1 MSDLPQDGADRT
13 SMSEILWRPSPDRVA
28 RAQVTRYRAWL
39 DETRGLRFD
48 GYEALWQWSVDSIED
63 FWQSIWDYCGFSSPT
78 PYTAVLDR
86 HVMPGARWFDGASL
100 NYAAE
105 VFRNGPPSGERATC
119 PAIVFRNEVGDQP
132 DVSWAEL
139 ERRVASLAATLTANG
154 VGAGDR
160 VVAYLPNV
168 PETIVAF
175 LAVASIGA
183 VWSVCAPDM
192 GPVGVLD
199 RFRQIE
205 PKAMIACDA
214 YRYGGKVYDRTD
226 TVVGL
231 LNALPSVRLLV
242 VVPSVDMEATPASAL
257 EARVPAHVARC
268 VDWAACIADVDA
280 TLRCTP
286 LRFDHPLWVVYSSGT
301 TGTPKAIVHGHGGA
315 ALVGLKDT
323 RLQLDVASGDRFHWY
338 SSSGWIMW
346 NSQVGALLAGAT
358 VCIYDGNAGTP
369 DMNTLWRFVAEREI
383 AFFGAGAAFYA
394 SCLKAGVEPG
404 RDFGLSHLRSLG
416 STGSPLSGDAYRWI
430 YGHVKSDVWLGPICG
445 GTDLAA
451 AFTCGSVTLP
461 VRVGEMQCRGL
472 GAAVYAFD
480 DEGRAVID
488 QVGELVCSEPIPS
501 MPLYFWNDEGDR
513 RLTESYFETYPGVW
527 RHGDWIK
534 LIPHRE
540 DDGTASLGAVVY
552 GRSDATINRHG
563 IRMGTAELYRA
574 VEALPEVLDSLVV
587 DLEYLGRESW
597 MPLFVVLRDGHA
609 LDDALVARINGEI
622 RQAMSAR
629 HVPNDVFA
637 IASVPRTLSGKKL
650 ELPVKKLLMG
660 QPLDEVVNRDAMANP
675 DSMDWFV
682 ALAARRASATG

>member
-1 MSDLPQDGADRT
+1 MND
-13 SMSEILWRPSPDRVA
+13 IIWRPTAERIE
-28 RAQVTRYRAWL
+28 RAQVTAYRAWL
-39 DETRGLRFD
+39 VETRGLSFD
-48 GYEALWQWSVDSIED
+48 GYESLWHWSVESLED
-63 FWQSIWDYCGFSSPT
+63 FWQSIWDYFGFASAT
-78 PYTAVLDR
+78 PYARVLDR
-86 HVMPGARWFDGASL
+86 HVMPGAKWFDGATI
-100 NYAAE
+100 NYTAE
-105 VFRNGPPSGERATC
+105 VFRNGRGGVGADGRMH
-119 PAIVFRNEVGDQP
+119 PAIVFRDELGDRP
-132 DVSWAEL
+132 DIAWPEL
-139 ERRVASLAATLTANG
+139 ERRVAALAAELVACGIVT
-154 VGAGDR
+154 GDR

-205 PKAMIACDA
+205 PKALITCDG
-214 YRYGGKVYDRTD
+214 YRYGGKAYDRAD

-231 LNALPSVRLLV
+231 LEQLPTVRTVIV
-242 VVPSVDMEATPASAL
+242 VRPAGRDASAAASPAAAL
-257 EARVPAHVARC
+257 AQRMPAHVERC
-268 VDWAACIADVDA
+268 VDWADCIAAADA
-280 TLRCTP
+280 RLRCTP
-286 LRFDHPLWVVYSSGT
+286 LPFDHPLWIVYSSGT

-315 ALVGLKDT
+315 ALVGIKDT
-323 RLQLDVASGDRFHWY
+323 RLQLDVAFGDRFHWY

-346 NSQVGALLAGAT
+346 NSQVAALLCGAT
-358 VCIYDGNAGTP
+358 VCNYDGKAGVPDWTP
-369 DMNTLWRFVAEREI
+369 LWRLAAEREI
-383 AFFGAGAAFYA
+383 DFFGAGAAFYA

-404 RDFGLSHLRSLG
+404 RDFDLSRLRSLG
-416 STGSPLSGDAYRWI
+416 STGSPLSEDAYRWI
-430 YGHVKSDVWLGPICG
+430 YGHVKSDVWLGPISG

-451 AFTCGSVTLP
+451 AFICGTPILP

-472 GAAVYAFD
+472 GAAVAAFD
-480 DEGRAVID
+480 DAGRPLVD
-488 QVGELVCSEPIPS
+488 EVGELVCTEPIPS
-501 MPLYFWNDEGDR
+501 MPLFFWNDEGDR
-513 RLTESYFETYPGVW
+513 RLVESYYDTYPGAW
-527 RHGDWIK
+527 RHGDWIR
-534 LIPHRE
+534 LVPHDE
-540 DDGTASLGAVVY
+540 DDGTRSLGAVIY

-597 MPLFVVLRDGHA
+597 MPLFVVLRDGHG

-622 RQAMSAR
+622 RKALSAR

-660 QPLDEVVNRDAMANP
+660 QSLDKVVNRDAMSNP
-675 DSMDWFV
+675 ESMDWFV
-682 ALAARRASATG
+682 ALAARRAAADTGPT